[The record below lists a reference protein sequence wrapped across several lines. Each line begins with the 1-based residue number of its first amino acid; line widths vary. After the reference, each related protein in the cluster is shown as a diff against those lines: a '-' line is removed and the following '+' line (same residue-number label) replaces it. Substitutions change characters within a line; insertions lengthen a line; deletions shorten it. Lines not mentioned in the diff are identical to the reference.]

1 MKKVTLHVFGLVALA
16 CQLAYSATAHA
27 QSSDA
32 LRDAAQR
39 AISTNPEVTA
49 RFNALRA
56 AIEEVDVARGSY
68 LPRVDM
74 SAEVGRTS
82 DRITS
87 NTPNN
92 QSQVRTGIALSATQ
106 LLWDGLGTRNQ
117 VDRLDHARLTRYFEF
132 LDASEQT
139 ALDAARAY
147 IDVARARQLVKL
159 SEDNYVQHRQ
169 VFEQIQ
175 ARVKAGVGRGVDL
188 EQAGARVALA
198 DSNLSTESANLHDI
212 TERYR
217 RIVGAPPSAAAPLSR
232 VLDNGLP
239 KAPTVLI
246 ETAVRRNVSIAAAI
260 ENLRAAQAQ
269 SREREGLFHP
279 RVEARARS
287 GFGNNFDGVPN
298 QKRDTSASLVMNWNL
313 FNGGS
318 DIARVRQAT
327 ALLNQAA
334 DARDKSCRDAR
345 QTAAIAF
352 NDVNRLIEQMGALE
366 RNTSASEK
374 ARDAYRQQFE
384 IGQRSLL
391 DVLNAE
397 NELYSAKR
405 AMVSAEHDLLIAKAR
420 THASM
425 SGLVGALG
433 LARAGNE
440 EVPDAANWQA
450 GEDVAS
456 RCPLGATELAL
467 TPRSELD
474 ARARAQIATSST
486 SPALSTQ
493 ALASVLSSGAGGVN
507 STAKANAAGNAE
519 ASGVLVPLPSA
530 MSSLP
535 NAPARKDP
543 PPSSPVSQRLIDWA
557 NAWTNKD
564 VTSYLAFYD
573 ATFKPANVG
582 RTKWF
587 DNRKR
592 LVTREG
598 PIELHISNVQRR
610 TLSPNLVETTFDQVY
625 TSTNFKDQ
633 TQKVLQWKRKGNEWY
648 IVKESNR

>member
-1 MKKVTLHVFGLVALA
+1 MKKVTLHVLGLVALA
-16 CQLAYSATAHA
+16 CQLAYSTMAHA
-27 QSSDA
+27 QSGDA

-159 SEDNYVQHRQ
+159 AEDNYVQHRQ

-198 DSNLSTESANLHDI
+198 ESNLSTESANLHDI

-217 RIVGAPPSAAAPLSR
+217 RIVGAPPPAAAPLSR
-232 VLDNGLP
+232 VLDNGMP
-239 KAPTVLI
+239 KAPNVLI

-269 SREREGLFHP
+269 SRERESLFHP

-318 DIARVRQAT
+318 DIARVRQST

-352 NDVNRLIEQMGALE
+352 NDVNRLIEQTGSLE
-366 RNTSASEK
+366 RNANASEK
-374 ARDAYRQQFE
+374 ARDAYRQQYE
-384 IGQRSLL
+384 IGGRSLL

-405 AMVSAEHDLLIAKAR
+405 AMVSAEHDLVVAKAR

-425 SGLVGALG
+425 SGLVVALG

-467 TPRSELD
+467 APRSELD

-486 SPALSTQ
+486 SPALSAQ
-493 ALASVLSSGAGGVN
+493 ALASVLPPGTGSSN
-507 STAKANAAGNAE
+507 STVKSNAGSADG
-519 ASGVLVPLPSA
+519 SSMMVPLPSA

-535 NAPARKDP
+535 SAPTRKDP

-564 VTSYLAFYD
+564 VTTYLAFYD
-573 ATFKPANVG
+573 ATFKPANVA

-598 PIELHISNVQRR
+598 PIELRISNVQRR

-625 TSTNFKDQ
+625 TATNFKDQ
-633 TQKVLQWKRKGNEWY
+633 TQKVLQWKRKGSEWY

>member
-1 MKKVTLHVFGLVALA
+1 MKKVTLHVVSLVALA
-16 CQLAYSATAHA
+16 CQLAYAPGAAA
-27 QSSDA
+27 QSGDA

-56 AIEEVDVARGSY
+56 AIEEVDVARGGY
-68 LPRVDM
+68 LPRVDL
-74 SAEVGRTS
+74 SAEAGRTT
-82 DRITS
+82 DKITNRNPGPDS
-87 NTPNN
+87 
-92 QSQVRTGIALSATQ
+92 QSQSRTGIALSATQ

-132 LDASEQT
+132 LEISETT
-139 ALDAARAY
+139 ALEAVRAY
-147 IDVARARQLVKL
+147 ADVSRSRQLVKL
-159 SEDNYVQHRQ
+159 AEDNYVQHRQ
-169 VFEQIQ
+169 VHEQIQ

-188 EQAGARVALA
+188 EQAAARVALA
-198 DSNLSTESANLHDI
+198 ESNLSTESANLHDI

-217 RIVGAPPSAAAPLSR
+217 RIVGATPPAGAPMSR
-232 VLDNGLP
+232 VLDNGVP
-239 KAPTVLI
+239 KATSALI
-246 ETAVRRNVSIAAAI
+246 ETAVRRNVTIAAAI
-260 ENLRAAQAQ
+260 ENLRSAQAQ
-269 SREREGLFHP
+269 TRERESLFHP
-279 RVEARARS
+279 RVEARVRS
-287 GFGNNFDGVPN
+287 GVGNNFDGIDN
-298 QKRDTSASLVMNWNL
+298 QKRDTSASVVLNWNL

-318 DIARVRQAT
+318 DVARVRQAT

-334 DARDKSCRDAR
+334 DTRDKSCRDVR
-345 QTAAIAF
+345 QTAAIAY
-352 NDVNRLIEQMGALE
+352 NDVNRLVEQMGSLE
-366 RNTSASEK
+366 RNVNASEK

-405 AMVSAEHDLLIAKAR
+405 ALVGAEHDLAIAKAR

-425 SGLVGALG
+425 SALIGVLG

-456 RCPLGATELAL
+456 RCPLGPTELAL

-474 ARARAQIATSST
+474 ARARSQLTSANSPALNAATLSAVLPGSATVNANAARLAAASDATNVPAVLPSATSS
-486 SPALSTQ
+486 
-493 ALASVLSSGAGGVN
+493 
-507 STAKANAAGNAE
+507 
-519 ASGVLVPLPSA
+519 LPST
-530 MSSLP
+530 
-535 NAPARKDP
+535 PARKDP
-543 PPSSPVSQRLIDWA
+543 PVTSPVSQRLIDWA
-557 NAWTNKD
+557 NAWSNKD
-564 VTSYLAFYD
+564 VTTYLSFYD
-573 ATFKPANVG
+573 PSFKPASVP
-582 RTKWF
+582 RAKWF

-598 PIELHISNVQRR
+598 PIELRISNVQRR
-610 TLSPNLVETTFDQVY
+610 TLSPNLVETAFDQTY
-625 TSTNFKDQ
+625 TSTNFKDKS
-633 TQKVLQWKRKGNEWY
+633 QKVLTWKRSGPEWY